1 MSSRDHEPKD
11 EEFRHYQR
19 TFRDMSDIPGGMLA
33 VQLARVL
40 SYTLGEE
47 HCLFKA
53 EMIDGLGAEHEESFL
68 PG

>member
-1 MSSRDHEPKD
+1 MSSREHEPKD

-19 TFRDMSDIPGGMLA
+19 TFKDMSDIPGGMLA

-53 EMIDGLGAEHEESFL
+53 END
-68 PG
+68 

>member
-1 MSSRDHEPKD
+1 MSSREHELKV

-19 TFRDMSDIPGGMLA
+19 TFKDMSDIPE

-40 SYTLGEE
+40 SYTLGER

-53 EMIDGLGAEHEESFL
+53 EVTDELGAEHEESFL

>member
-1 MSSRDHEPKD
+1 
-11 EEFRHYQR
+11 
-19 TFRDMSDIPGGMLA
+19 MSDIPE

-40 SYTLGEE
+40 SYTLGER

-53 EMIDGLGAEHEESFL
+53 EVTDELGAEHEESFL